1 MKKIFIFGAGKYGK
15 AMHCFLKNNQVD
27 ICGFLQSNPGMGKT
41 CEGLPVYSLQDF
53 PYASKEAYVLLSVAN
68 DAVRIMAK
76 TVLITKGMGEER
88 IFDCS
93 RFIEDNCLAEELEG
107 CGEHYCILCGKK
119 IEEFLPS
126 GVEAELFRNHRIVG
140 GGVRKHAACPN
151 CGCIDRHRWC
161 MFVLMHDTSILN
173 RPCTVLHFAPE
184 NGIARLIGTNKE
196 CRYYSADLIS
206 GRAMMQMDLREIFFQ
221 DSVFDYIIANHVLEH
236 VKDEKSVID
245 ELKRVLKQDGV
256 MILSFPVCLDQD
268 TFEESDILTEE
279 ERLSYFGQ
287 EDHVRLYGRDFKER
301 LESYGLSVEVK
312 IPEQELSHE
321 EIKKYGFIQND
332 MILLCKPTC

>member
-1 MKKIFIFGAGKYGK
+1 MKEIFIFGAGKYGK
-15 AMHCFLKNNQVD
+15 AMYRFLKNMYIDV
-27 ICGFLQSNPGMGKT
+27 CGFLQSSIGMDKT
-41 CEGLPVYSLQDF
+41 CEGLPIYLLEDF
-53 PYASKEAYVLLSVAN
+53 PYESEEVYVLLAVAD

-93 RFIEDNCLAEELEG
+93 RFIEDNCLAEALEG
-107 CGEHYCILCGKK
+107 RREHYCILCGKK

-126 GVEAELFRNHRIVG
+126 GVEAELFKNHLVIG
-140 GGVRKHAACPN
+140 GGVRKHATCPN

-161 MFVLMHDTSILN
+161 MFVLTHDTSILN

-184 NGIARLIGTNKE
+184 KGVAQLIGTNKE
-196 CRYYSADLIS
+196 CRYYSADLTQ
-206 GRAMMQMDLREIFFQ
+206 GRAMMRMDLKEILFK
-221 DSVFDYIIANHVLEH
+221 DSVFDYIIVNHVLEH
-236 VKDEKSVID
+236 VKDERSVIG
-245 ELKRVLKQDGV
+245 ELKRVLKKDGV
-256 MILSFPVCLDQD
+256 IILSFPVCLDLD
-268 TFEESDILTEE
+268 TYEESDDLTEE

-312 IPEQELSHE
+312 IPERELSHA
-321 EIKKYGFIQND
+321 EIEKYGFIQND
-332 MILLCKPTC
+332 MILLCKRTC